1 MSSMSLCRSIAAL
14 VLGMAAASSSLAADW
29 PQFLGPSR
37 NGISAE
43 TGLVDAFPK
52 NGPNVVWRVPGG
64 VGMSGVAI
72 SGGRALTLVQKD
84 GRQWLIAL
92 DAASGKSLWQSPLAP
107 QYKNQM
113 GDGPRATPTIAEG
126 KVFVYTGEGILSA
139 HHFSDGKQL
148 WSHNVVKDH
157 GGEPA
162 DYGMACS
169 PIVVGKL
176 VIVTAGA
183 PKAAVVAYDAAS
195 GKEAWAVGD
204 ELTGYSSPAILEVGG
219 MQQLV
224 AYTGSAILGIQ
235 PDDGKQLWRYEYQTE
250 FGCNTATP
258 IAVDNKVFCSSGENH
273 GSVLVGLKANGTSF
287 SAEPVWESQGASSV
301 LRAEWQTPIL
311 LDGYLYGFDNVG
323 SAGPVTHLTCI
334 EASTGKRMW
343 QKQRFGKGNLI
354 YADGKLLIT
363 TMKGEL
369 ILARATPKA
378 YEELGRATI
387 LGQTRQAPALSD
399 GKVYLRDDKE
409 IVCVEIGEK

>member
-1 MSSMSLCRSIAAL
+1 MNLSYPARIAAFL
-14 VLGMAAASSSLAADW
+14 LAVAGSSLATGADW
-29 PQFLGPSR
+29 PQFLGPHR

-43 TGLVDAFPK
+43 AGLIDSFPK
-52 NGPNVVWRVPGG
+52 DGPQEVWRVSGG

-72 SGGRALTLVQKD
+72 SRGRALTLVQK
-84 GRQWLIAL
+84 GGKQWCLAL
-92 DAASGKSLWQSPLAP
+92 DSASGKTVWETPLAP
-107 QYKNQM
+107 EYENQM
-113 GDGPRATPTIAEG
+113 GNGPRATPTIAG
-126 KVFVYTGEGILSA
+126 DKVFVFTGEGILA
-139 HHFSDGKQL
+139 ALNLADGKQL
-148 WSHNVVKDH
+148 RSHDVIQEH

-183 PKAAVVAYDAAS
+183 PKAAVVAYDITS

-204 ELTGYSSPAILEVGG
+204 ELTGYSSPALLEVGG
-219 MQQLV
+219 KPQLV

-235 PDDGKQLWRYEYQTE
+235 PEDGKQLWRYEYETE

-258 IAVDNKVFCSSGENH
+258 IAVGDKVFCSSGENH
-273 GSVLVGLKANGTSF
+273 GSVLVGLKASGTTF
-287 SAEPVWESQGASSV
+287 TAEPVWESHGTSSV

-334 EASTGKRMW
+334 EAATGKQMW
-343 QKQRFGKGNLI
+343 QKPRFGKGNLI
-354 YADGKLLIT
+354 AADGKLFLS

-369 ILARATPKA
+369 IIARASPKA

-399 GKVYLRDDKE
+399 GRVYLRDDKE
-409 IVCVEIGEK
+409 IVCVEVGK

>member
-1 MSSMSLCRSIAAL
+1 MNRSTLVCAAL
-14 VLGMAAASSSLAADW
+14 FAAVTASVSAGADW
-29 PQFLGPSR
+29 PQLLGPNR
-37 NGISAE
+37 NGTSAE
-43 TGLVDAFPK
+43 TGLVDTFPQG
-52 NGPNVVWRVPGG
+52 GPKEVWRVKGG

-84 GRQWLIAL
+84 GQQWCLAL
-92 DAASGKSLWQSPLAP
+92 DAASGKTIWQAPLAAE
-107 QYKNQM
+107 YENQM
-113 GDGPRATPTIAEG
+113 GNGPRATPTIAG
-126 KVFVYTGEGILSA
+126 GSVFVYTGEGILA
-139 HHFSDGKQL
+139 ALQLADGKQL

-169 PIVVGKL
+169 PLAVGKV

-204 ELTGYSSPAILEVGG
+204 ELTGYSSPALLEVGG
-219 MQQLV
+219 KQQV
-224 AYTGSAILGIQ
+224 VVYTGSAILGIQ
-235 PDDGKQLWRYEYQTE
+235 PDDGKQLWRYEYDTE

-258 IAVDNKVFCSSGENH
+258 IAVEGRVFCSSGENH
-273 GSVLVGLKANGTSF
+273 GSVMVGLKASGTTF
-287 SAEPVWESQGASSV
+287 TAEPVWESHGPSSV

-334 EASTGKRMW
+334 EAATGKRKW
-343 QKQRFGKGNLI
+343 QQPRFGKGNLI
-354 YADGKLLIT
+354 AADGKLFLS

-369 ILARATPKA
+369 IIARATPKA

-399 GKVYLRDDKE
+399 GRIYMRDDKE
-409 IVCVEIGEK
+409 IVCVEVKK

>member
-1 MSSMSLCRSIAAL
+1 MNLPTVIRGFFLAIATAT
-14 VLGMAAASSSLAADW
+14 VVVAADW
-29 PQFLGPSR
+29 PQFLGPNR

-43 TGLVDAFPK
+43 TGIADAFPK
-52 NGPNVVWRVPGG
+52 DGPKEVWRVPGG
-64 VGMSGVAI
+64 VGMSGIAI

-84 GRQWLIAL
+84 GKQWCLAL
-92 DAASGKSLWQSPLAP
+92 DAKTGKTIWQTPLAP
-107 QYKNQM
+107 EYENQM
-113 GDGPRATPTIAEG
+113 GDGPRATPTIAG
-126 KVFVYTGEGILSA
+126 DKVFVFTGEGTLSA
-139 HHFSDGKQL
+139 LNFADGKKL
-148 WSHNVVKDH
+148 WSHDVVKDH

-169 PIVVGKL
+169 PLVVGKV

-183 PKAAVVAYDAAS
+183 PKAAIVAYDIAS

-204 ELTGYSSPAILEVGG
+204 ELTGYSSPALLEVGG
-219 MQQLV
+219 KQQLV

-258 IAVDNKVFCSSGENH
+258 IAVAGRVFCSSGENH
-273 GSVLVGLKANGTSF
+273 GSVLVGLKASGTTF
-287 SAEPVWESQGASSV
+287 TAEPVWESQGPSSV

-334 EASTGKRMW
+334 EAATGKRMW

-387 LGQTRQAPALSD
+387 LGQTRQSPALSD
-399 GKVYLRDDKE
+399 GRVYLRDDKE
-409 IVCVEIGEK
+409 VVCVEVGG

>member
-1 MSSMSLCRSIAAL
+1 MNRRLANWIATLIL
-14 VLGMAAASSSLAADW
+14 VTAGASFANAADW
-29 PQFLGPSR
+29 PQFLGPDR

-43 TGLVDAFPK
+43 TGLLEAFPK
-52 NGPNVVWRVPGG
+52 DGPQEVWRVPGG

-84 GRQWLIAL
+84 GQQWCLAL
-92 DAASGKSLWQSPLAP
+92 DAASGKTLWQTPLAP
-107 QYKNQM
+107 QYENQM
-113 GDGPRATPTIAEG
+113 GNGPRATPTIAG
-126 KVFVYTGEGILSA
+126 DKVLVFTGEGILA
-139 HHFSDGKQL
+139 ALNFADGKQL
-148 WSHNVVKDH
+148 WSHDVVKDH

-169 PIVVGKL
+169 PLVVGKL
-176 VIVTAGA
+176 VLVTAGA
-183 PKAAVVAYDAAS
+183 PKAAVVAYDIVS

-204 ELTGYSSPAILEVGG
+204 ELAGYSSPALLEVGG
-219 MQQLV
+219 KQQVV
-224 AYTGSAILGIQ
+224 AYTGSAVLGIQ
-235 PDDGKQLWRYEYQTE
+235 PTEGTQLWRFAYETD
-250 FGCNTATP
+250 FACNIATP
-258 IAVDNKVFCSSGENH
+258 LAVGGRVFCSSGENH
-273 GSVLVGLKANGTSF
+273 GSVMLGLKPEGSTF
-287 SAEPVWESQGASSV
+287 TAEPAWESQGPSSV

-334 EASTGKRMW
+334 EAATGKRMW

-369 ILARATPKA
+369 ILARASPKA
-378 YEELGRATI
+378 YDELGRATI

-399 GKVYLRDDKE
+399 GRVYLRDDKE
-409 IVCVEIGEK
+409 IVCVAVGK